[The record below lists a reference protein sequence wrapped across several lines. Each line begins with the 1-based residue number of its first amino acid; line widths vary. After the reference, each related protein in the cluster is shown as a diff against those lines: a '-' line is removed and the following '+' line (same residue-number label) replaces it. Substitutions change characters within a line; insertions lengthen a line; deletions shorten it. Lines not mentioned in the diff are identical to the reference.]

1 MWRAKYLTWGIRVD
15 GTTRTGPRFVAKATI
30 RKSEPWRSSLRHG
43 MRGRGTRG
51 KADFANPHRKSRRAT
66 LTELRGFA
74 GSEGSKSLILL
85 DRTSK
90 GLHYRS
96 AGDHGSSAVIF
107 GGGCAG
113 NSSLRWLSSSR
124 WSGSGS
130 V

>member
-1 MWRAKYLTWGIRVD
+1 MGEAKQRRKAQSMLMVD
-15 GTTRTGPRFVAKATI
+15 PQMAMERLA
-30 RKSEPWRSSLRHG
+30 
-43 MRGRGTRG
+43 
-51 KADFANPHRKSRRAT
+51 
-66 LTELRGFA
+66 ELRGFA

-113 NSSLRWLSSSR
+113 NSSLSSPSSSR
-124 WSGSGS
+124 WSGPGS

>member
-1 MWRAKYLTWGIRVD
+1 MVD
-15 GTTRTGPRFVAKATI
+15 DKCDENPRMFRTNWAA
-30 RKSEPWRSSLRHG
+30 
-43 MRGRGTRG
+43 
-51 KADFANPHRKSRRAT
+51 

-96 AGDHGSSAVIF
+96 AGDRGSSAVIF